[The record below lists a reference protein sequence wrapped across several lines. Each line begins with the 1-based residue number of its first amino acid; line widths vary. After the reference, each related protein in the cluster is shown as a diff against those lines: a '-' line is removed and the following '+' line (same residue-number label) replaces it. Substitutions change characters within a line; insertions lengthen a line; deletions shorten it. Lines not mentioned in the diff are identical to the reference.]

1 MNHVRLDELD
11 PKGSPVFEGLQRQ
24 TPWSRFDYWALEP
37 GEMRSVPAAT
47 GMAYEQG
54 YVFMDGPVELTVG
67 RQIESTRREGPG
79 FIVEPTGGAHELKN
93 LTKRPVQ
100 VLRVR
105 VAMDVDAETQQR
117 LANQFWEGLGVKT
130 DGMQGVQPKA
140 GIFDAEAPIWRNAI
154 HRGLGQIATQHVLAS
169 FRFRHMLASND
180 FYSDWTFLDHAILDG
195 GGSVGYHYHDALEES
210 FVVLKGQGLM
220 TIDDETFEV
229 KPGSV
234 TWQGIGQKHGIYNPG
249 PEKLEFVRIAV
260 KQAYTT
266 IDLHD
271 DLSARRPT

>member
-1 MNHVRLDELD
+1 MKHIRLNELD
-11 PKGSPVFEGLQRQ
+11 QEGGPVFSGLQRQ
-24 TPWSRFDYWALEP
+24 TPWLAFDYWALAPRE
-37 GEMRSVPAAT
+37 ERLVE
-47 GMAYEQG
+47 GMGMPCEQG

-67 RQIESTRREGPG
+67 QQQIASGEGPG

-93 LTKRPVQ
+93 LTKRSIQ

-117 LANQFWEGLGVKT
+117 LVSRFWEGLGVNT
-130 DGMQGVQPKA
+130 DAMQGVQPKA
-140 GIFDAEAPIWRNAI
+140 GTFDEQELKWRNAI
-154 HRGLGQIATQHVLAS
+154 HGGSGQIATRHVLAS
-169 FRFRHMLASND
+169 NDFDFSKD
-180 FYSDWTFLDHAILDG
+180 FYSDWTFLDHAILNG

-210 FVVLKGQGLM
+210 FVILKGQGLM
-220 TIDDETFEV
+220 TIDDDTFEV